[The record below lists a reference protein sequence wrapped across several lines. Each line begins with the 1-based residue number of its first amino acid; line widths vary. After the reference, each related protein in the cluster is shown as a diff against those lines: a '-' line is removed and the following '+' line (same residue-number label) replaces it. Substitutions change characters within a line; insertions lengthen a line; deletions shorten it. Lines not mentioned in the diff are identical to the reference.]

1 MTFRQ
6 VITGIYDTVATIL
19 VIAAIFAFI
28 QQQGVYNILQV
39 VAYILVALYCKLC
52 SISWQMEK

>member
-52 SISWQMEK
+52 SISWQIEK

>member
-6 VITGIYDTVATIL
+6 IITGIYNTISVL
-19 VIAAIFAFI
+19 CLIAAASIHI
-28 QQQGVYNILQV
+28 KEEGVYNILQV

-52 SISWQMEK
+52 SISWQIEK